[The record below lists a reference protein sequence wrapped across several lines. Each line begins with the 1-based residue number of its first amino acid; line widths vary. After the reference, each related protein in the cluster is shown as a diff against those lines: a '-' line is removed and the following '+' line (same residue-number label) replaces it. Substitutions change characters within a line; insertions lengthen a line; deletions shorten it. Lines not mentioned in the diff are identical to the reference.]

1 VTVAARSARAV
12 AWPPDPEA
20 RPGEQLI
27 RRLVRM
33 RRALRTAVLT
43 VIGGAVVAHLFA
55 DLLVAWLA
63 QPMVR
68 VWTELAPGNPGM
80 GDPTLYFKSPT
91 EPFIAEL
98 VMSLWAGVFLAS
110 PLLFAQ
116 LWRLVAPGLRRRAG
130 LTWALALGSSAMFL
144 GGALFCHQLVL
155 PAAYRF
161 LIGYGEANLAEMSS
175 LLGLDPGTTLGLQPS
190 LMIGDYL
197 SLTRRLL
204 LAFGLVFELPIVMFI
219 LSWLGLVTA
228 RGLWRFNRWAIV
240 LSFAVAAVLTP
251 GPDVISQVMLAAP
264 MVVFYNLSIAVAWM
278 VERRRSAQDLAY

>member
-1 VTVAARSARAV
+1 MTAAARSARDA
-12 AWPPDPEA
+12 ASPRGPGQ

-33 RRALRTAVLT
+33 RRALRTAALT
-43 VIGGAVVAHLFA
+43 VIGGAVVAHVFA
-55 DLLVAWLA
+55 DVLVAWLA
-63 QPMVR
+63 QPLVG
-68 VWTELAPGNPGM
+68 VWAELSPGNPGM
-80 GDPTLYFKSPT
+80 GDPTLYFKSLT

-98 VMSLWAGVFLAS
+98 VMSLWAGLFLAS

-116 LWRLVAPGLRRRAG
+116 LWRLVAPGLRRRPG
-130 LTWALALGSSAMFL
+130 LTAALALGSAAMFL

-161 LIGYGEANLAEMSS
+161 LIGYGEANLAEMNS
-175 LLGLDPGTTLGLQPS
+175 LLGLDPGASLGLQPS
-190 LMIGDYL
+190 IMIGDYL

-240 LSFAVAAVLTP
+240 LCFVVAAILTP
-251 GPDVISQVMLAAP
+251 GPDVISQLMLAAP
-264 MVVFYNLSIAVAWM
+264 MVVFYNLSIGVAWM
-278 VERRRSAQDLAY
+278 VERRRSAQDPAN